1 VLALLAPGQGAQ
13 VPGFLAPWLDLPG
26 VADAVTWWSAVLD
39 LDLAR
44 LGTSADADAIKDTA
58 VAQPLLVGAGLAAAS
73 VLFPDGQPQFGIPG
87 EPSGRFANTFDDV
100 ASNVGAVAGHSVGE
114 ITAAALAGVLSP
126 ESALVLV
133 RERGRAMA
141 SAAAVTPTGMTA
153 ILGGDAEAVLAKLT
167 ELGLTAANVNAAGQV
182 VAAGTLDQ
190 LAALAADPPEGAR
203 LRPLAV
209 AGAFHTAHMAPAVAR
224 LRQLANGLPTSEPG
238 TLLLSNADGSVI
250 QHGPEF
256 VGRLVEQVAA
266 PVRWDRCMTTLGK
279 LGVTAVI
286 ELPPAG
292 TLVGLIRRALPDVET
307 LALKTPDD
315 LDAARDLIEKH
326 RHAIEYS
333 ATPAW
338 RLLVAPLAG
347 MFEATEAKIGDTLGA
362 GAVIGKVVSRREAQE
377 VVASQGGVLV
387 EWLVENGDPVS
398 PGQPLAR
405 LHPDVSRPD
414 LESA

>member
-44 LGTSADADAIKDTA
+44 LGTSADAEEIRDTA
-58 VAQPLLVGAGLAAAS
+58 IAQPLLVGAGLAAAS

-87 EPSGRFANTFDDV
+87 PAGRSSQNFDDV

-141 SAAAVTPTGMTA
+141 RAAAVSPTGMTA
-153 ILGGDAEAVLAKLT
+153 ILGGDADAVLAKLA
-167 ELGLTAANVNAAGQV
+167 ELGLTAANINGAGQI
-182 VAAGTLDQ
+182 VAAGTAEQ
-190 LAALAADPPEGAR
+190 LAALAADPPAGAR

-209 AGAFHTAHMAPAVAR
+209 AGAFHTTHMAPAVER
-224 LRQLANGLPTSEPG
+224 LRQLAAGLPTSEPSAR
-238 TLLLSNADGSVI
+238 LLSNADGSVI
-250 QHGPEF
+250 RHGSEF

-266 PVRWDRCMTTLGK
+266 PVRWDRCMTTLHN
-279 LGVTAVI
+279 LGITAVI

-292 TLVGLIRRALPDVET
+292 ALAGLIKRALPDVET

-315 LDAARDLIEKH
+315 LDAARELIEKH
-326 RHAIEYS
+326 RVDIEFT

-338 RLLVAPLAG
+338 RLLVAPLG
-347 MFEATEAKIGDTLGA
+347 GTFEATDAQLGDELAT
-362 GAVIGKVVSRREAQE
+362 GAVIGRVVTRREAQE
-377 VVASQGGVLV
+377 VVAQQGGTLV
-387 EWLVENGDPVS
+387 EWLVEDGDPVS

-405 LHPDVSRPD
+405 LHPDVV
-414 LESA
+414 SA

>member
-1 VLALLAPGQGAQ
+1 MFVLALLAPGQGAQ

-26 VADAVTWWSAVLD
+26 VTDAVTWWSAVLD

-44 LGTSADADAIKDTA
+44 LGTTADADEIRDTA
-58 VAQPLLVGAGLAAAS
+58 IAQPLLVGAGLAAAS

-87 EPSGRFANTFDDV
+87 QPAGRLSNTFDDV
-100 ASNVGAVAGHSVGE
+100 ASNVAAVAGHSVGE

-141 SAAAVTPTGMTA
+141 SAAAATPTGMTA
-153 ILGGDAEAVLAKLT
+153 ILGGDADAVLAKLS
-167 ELGLTAANVNAAGQV
+167 ELGLTAANVNAVGQV
-182 VAAGTLDQ
+182 VAAGTAEQ
-190 LAALAADPPEGAR
+190 LAALAADPPVGSR

-209 AGAFHTAHMAPAVAR
+209 AGAFHTAHMAPAVER
-224 LRQLANGLPTSEPG
+224 LRQLAAGLPTSEPG
-238 TLLLSNADGSVI
+238 TRLLSNADGSVI

-266 PVRWDRCMTTLGK
+266 PVRWDQCMKTLGD

-292 TLVGLIRRALPDVET
+292 TLVGLIKRALPDVET

-315 LDAARDLIEKH
+315 LDAARELIEKH
-326 RHAIEYS
+326 RHDIEFT

-338 RLLVAPLAG
+338 RLLVAPLG
-347 MFEATEAKIGDTLGA
+347 GTFEATDTKLGDTLAA
-362 GAVIGKVVSRREAQE
+362 GAVIGRVLTRREAQN
-377 VVASQGGVLV
+377 VVAQHSGTLV
-387 EWLVENGDPVS
+387 EWMVEDGDPVS

-405 LHPDVSRPD
+405 LHPGVVS
-414 LESA
+414 E

>member
-1 VLALLAPGQGAQ
+1 MLVLALLAPGQGAQ

-26 VADAVTWWSAVLD
+26 VTDAVTWWSAVLD

-44 LGTSADADAIKDTA
+44 LGTTADADEIKDTA
-58 VAQPLLVGAGLAAAS
+58 IAQPLLVGAGLAAAS

-87 EPSGRFANTFDDV
+87 QPAGRLSNTFDDV
-100 ASNVGAVAGHSVGE
+100 ASNVAAVAGHSVGE

-141 SAAAVTPTGMTA
+141 SAAAATPTGMTA
-153 ILGGDAEAVLAKLT
+153 ILGGDADAVLAKLA
-167 ELGLTAANVNAAGQV
+167 ELGLTAANVNAVGQV
-182 VAAGTLDQ
+182 VAAGTAEQ
-190 LAALAADPPEGAR
+190 LAALAADPPAGTR

-209 AGAFHTAHMAPAVAR
+209 AGAFHTAHMAPAVER
-224 LRQLANGLPTSEPG
+224 LRQLAAGLPTSEPG
-238 TLLLSNADGSVI
+238 TRLLSNADGSVI

-266 PVRWDRCMTTLGK
+266 PVRWDKCMKTLGD

-292 TLVGLIRRALPDVET
+292 TLVGLIKRALPDVET

-315 LDAARDLIEKH
+315 LDAARELIEKH
-326 RHAIEYS
+326 RHDIEFT

-338 RLLVAPLAG
+338 RLLVAPLG
-347 MFEATEAKIGDTLGA
+347 GTFEATDTQLGDTLAA
-362 GAVIGKVVSRREAQE
+362 GAVIGRVLTKREAQN
-377 VVASQGGVLV
+377 VVAQHSGTLV
-387 EWLVENGDPVS
+387 EWMVEDGDPVS

-405 LHPDVSRPD
+405 LHPDAVS
-414 LESA
+414 E